1 MTANAAH
8 QTDPLARLGQQIVA
22 AAEVR
27 WHRRRRRRTVL
38 TVGATTLALS
48 GAIGVA
54 ALQDD
59 IVGPTLPALE
69 PLFAQYENER
79 IDMQV
84 DEGLDKTWRTTVYR
98 NVSAG
103 LCFAAPT
110 TTVRTAR
117 VQCGSANVTAEELR
131 SVPVNSTLATIV
143 QSGDGVDT
151 VLVTGIARPDVERV
165 GFPSQN
171 GETVE
176 RAIDGKTLH
185 VPIHLDQPDG
195 DMLTVRPFAV
205 LATAPAGSKTM
216 PMVVHSNAG
225 GGYVAKVRVEPAAEA
240 TP

>member
-8 QTDPLARLGQQIVA
+8 HTDPLARLGQQIVG

-38 TVGATTLALS
+38 AVSTATLALS
-48 GAIGVA
+48 GALGVA

-59 IVGPTLPALE
+59 ILIPSPPAD
-69 PLFAQYENER
+69 PQFFRQYEDAR
-79 IDMQV
+79 VDLQV
-84 DEGLDKTWRTTVYR
+84 AEGLDKTWRTTVYG

-110 TTVRTAR
+110 TTMRTAR
-117 VQCGSANVTAEELR
+117 VQCGSANVTAEELQ

-143 QSGDGVDT
+143 QSDGGADT

-165 GFPSQN
+165 GFPSPN

-176 RAIDGKTLH
+176 RAIDGKTLD
-185 VPIHLDQPDG
+185 VPIHLDEPDG

-205 LATAPAGSKTM
+205 LATAPIGAKTM
-216 PMVVHSNAG
+216 PMVVHTDDG
-225 GGYVAKVRVEPAAEA
+225 GGMVTEVRVEPAAVR
-240 TP
+240 P